1 MKRLRDNFITGIL
14 VILPALITLWLL
26 YWMVAHLLR
35 FSLFIL
41 PSSLEVYFQ
50 KSRWA
55 YVLWSVFVFLVI
67 VIGIAV
73 IGVFT
78 RNFVGKKV
86 VKLMEWLVG
95 KIPLVN
101 KVYTLV
107 QKISLTLLGRRK
119 GAFLEAVLVEYPRK
133 GIYSIGFVTSHW
145 EKEVF
150 PGKDG
155 KAVAVFIPTAPNPT
169 SGFLIV
175 VKEKELI
182 PLGVSVQDAFGFVIS
197 GGMASL
203 PLKREKK

>member
-1 MKRLRDNFITGIL
+1 MKRLRDNFITGVL
-14 VILPALITLWLL
+14 VILPALVTLWLL
-26 YWMVAHLLR
+26 YWMGTHLLQ

-41 PSSLEVYFQ
+41 PASLEVYF
-50 KSRWA
+50 KASRWA
-55 YVLWSVFVFLVI
+55 YALWSVFVFLVI

-78 RNFVGKKV
+78 RNFVGRKV

-119 GAFLEAVLVEYPRK
+119 GAFLQAVLVEYPRK

-145 EKEVF
+145 EKDIF
-150 PGKDG
+150 PGKGG
-155 KAVAVFIPTAPNPT
+155 KAVTVFIPTAPNPT

-175 VKEKELI
+175 VKESELI

-203 PLKREKK
+203 PFEREKK